1 METRVSQY
9 LLSIGVVILIAFNL
23 QNCNAQTRFAQKT
36 GTLAPDTGLSLEI
49 NKQVQA
55 GRLDVQLY
63 YPKSVHRFYQQN
75 GFKPAWIKPQ
85 SETGP
90 AWQTMLMLDC
100 VLQFGLSHAD
110 YHPQELLYSRLH
122 DILDT
127 PGKVKP
133 DLQAR
138 FDIILTDAVITL
150 MNHLHYG
157 KLNPEFLAGRI
168 DKGVGNGFE
177 AASYLYRA
185 LKEKDVM
192 AAIAHVQP
200 KAKEYTA
207 LQYQMHLL
215 EGLYQGD
222 CYEIPEEKVRKI
234 AINMERLRW
243 ANTED
248 SVYVQINIPS
258 YSLKLS
264 LPDSTYQ
271 FKVIVGKPENPTP
284 TLVSKIV
291 YFTTAPEWKIP
302 AKIFR
307 QEVLPK
313 ALADNV
319 YLENSH
325 FAIYDHQGNYVEP
338 LKINLANVKRNPDLY
353 YARQSAGCDNA
364 LGLLVFR
371 FPNVYDIYLH
381 DTPEQKLFRQK
392 ERALSHGCI
401 RVQQAEKLAALL
413 LKNDGSATKIAAL
426 HNGVVKYVKQ
436 DIYLKK
442 PVAIKITYLTC
453 EIKEGEYITYNDI
466 YNLDKSL
473 EMALYGVDQPLSMR

>member
-1 METRVSQY
+1 MKTRSLQY
-9 LLSIGVVILIAFNL
+9 LLSFGVVILSVCNL
-23 QNCNAQTRFAQKT
+23 QNCNAQTRFVQKT
-36 GTLAPDTGLSLEI
+36 GALAPDTGLSPEI
-49 NKQVQA
+49 RKQVGG

-63 YPKSVHRFYQQN
+63 YPKSVQRFYQQN
-75 GFKPAWIKPQ
+75 RFKPAWIKPQ
-85 SETGP
+85 SGTGP

-110 YHPQELLYSRLH
+110 YHPQELQYSRLH
-122 DILDT
+122 DILDI

-138 FDIILTDAVITL
+138 FDIMLTDAAITF
-150 MNHLHYG
+150 MNYLHYG
-157 KLNPEFLAGRI
+157 KLNPEFSASRI
-168 DKGVGNGFE
+168 DKGIDMEFE
-177 AASYLYRA
+177 AVSYLSTV
-185 LKEKDVM
+185 LKGKDVM
-192 AAIAHVQP
+192 AAMANVQP
-200 KAKEYTA
+200 KAKEYKA
-207 LQYQMHLL
+207 MQYQMHLM

-222 CYEIPEEKVRKI
+222 CYEIPQEKVRKV

-243 ANTED
+243 ANTGD

-258 YSLKLS
+258 CSLKLS
-264 LPDSTYQ
+264 FPDSTYQ

-284 TLVSKIV
+284 TLLSKIT

-302 AKIFR
+302 ARIFKY
-307 QEVLPK
+307 EVLPK

-325 FAIYDHQGNYVEP
+325 FAIYDQKGNYVEP
-338 LKINLANVKRNPDLY
+338 LKANLANVKRNPDSY

-371 FPNVYDIYLH
+371 FPNIYDIYLH
-381 DTPEQKLFRQK
+381 DTPEQSLFK
-392 ERALSHGCI
+392 KAERALSHGCI
-401 RVQQAEKLAALL
+401 RVEQAERLATLL
-413 LKNDGSATKIAAL
+413 LKHDGSAAKITAL
-426 HNGVVKYVKQ
+426 HNGMTKYIRQ

-466 YNLDKSL
+466 YNLDQSL